1 MNRSDQV
8 RDGKARSVGPLAMH
22 VDRHFTGSRDFA
34 RKIYR
39 DARIATGPFA
49 RYPIAQHDD
58 VGQWPEWGQILPFER
73 DGEGGARGWQLTNV
87 RSAGRLLSLRIA
99 GPQPALFR
107 AYGLLE
113 ILPPLLT
120 ETMADIGRPC
130 ENAYSITSSARTPNW
145 GGISMP
151 SAVAVLTL
159 IDKTNRVG

>member
-1 MNRSDQV
+1 M
-8 RDGKARSVGPLAMH
+8 
-22 VDRHFTGSRDFA
+22 
-34 RKIYR
+34 
-39 DARIATGPFA
+39 ATA
-49 RYPIAQHDD
+49 
-58 VGQWPEWGQILPFER
+58 
-73 DGEGGARGWQLTNV
+73 GARGWQLTNV